1 MTPANRRGHTRKT
14 RTQQHDSGYQLE
26 EGEDRSGQQ
35 DARITDV
42 DEGLTV
48 RLGLGLGLGFKQLC
62 VCVCMCVVVCWDI
75 SLV

>member
-1 MTPANRRGHTRKT
+1 MTPANRRGHTRIT
-14 RTQQHDSGYQLE
+14 HTQQHHDSGYRLE

-48 RLGLGLGLGFKQLC
+48 RLRLGFKQLC